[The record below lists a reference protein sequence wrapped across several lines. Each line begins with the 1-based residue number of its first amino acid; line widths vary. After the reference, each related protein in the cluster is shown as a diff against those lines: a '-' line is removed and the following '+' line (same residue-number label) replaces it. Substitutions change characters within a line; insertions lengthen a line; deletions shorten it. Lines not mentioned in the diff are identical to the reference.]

1 MSKWSNELLVGQ
13 GSGEAIPVSPRLRSL
28 PAGSPRLR
36 RGHSVQV
43 LTHTRREMPLYLQAE
58 TMDKAKELFIL
69 CDKEGKGFITK
80 RDMQRLKEELQ
91 LPPEQLEMVFE
102 SLDQERNGFLT
113 VAEFKTGLGELIR
126 QGNTTDLSPDGAE
139 EDGDKDDWSQDP
151 SAVSFINI
159 LTELGA
165 EKIFTDQQELR
176 LMWCELQRERPE
188 LLSTLES
195 ILVHTVS
202 QLQDAIRERD
212 GLEQALR
219 RRESEHDQMVR
230 SIYEEMENQIKEE
243 RERWLAEENIK
254 EKQRNQQLQ
263 EELKTR
269 EQEVESTLSKQK
281 ELETKIRHLSREQAN
296 IKEQNQQLRS
306 LNIQLHEQME
316 SSKEQ
321 LQAAMNQLS
330 VLQASAAQEDVHKQR
345 NVIKVSSNMKKEK
358 DSLLKQLEILRDMN
372 RKLRD
377 EKDAQQ
383 QPQRR
388 VGHRHSTLPFS
399 PYTCYHSD
407 NFSSPRSQYIYP
419 T

>member
-1 MSKWSNELLVGQ
+1 MSKWSKELLVGQ
-13 GSGEAIPVSPRLRSL
+13 GSGEAIPASPRLRSL

-36 RGHSVQV
+36 RGHSFQV
-43 LTHTRREMPLYLQAE
+43 SPPRREMPLYLQAE
-58 TMDKAKELFIL
+58 TMDKAKELFVL

-80 RDMQRLKEELQ
+80 RDMQRLQEELQ

-102 SLDQERNGFLT
+102 SLDQEKNGFLT
-113 VAEFKTGLGELIR
+113 VAEFKKGLGELMR
-126 QGNTTDLSPDGAE
+126 QENTTDLSPDGAE

-151 SAVSFINI
+151 SAVSFVSI
-159 LTELGA
+159 LAELGA
-165 EKIFTDQQELR
+165 EKIFTDQQELCF
-176 LMWCELQRERPE
+176 LWCELQRDRPE

-212 GLEQALR
+212 SLEQALR
-219 RRESEHDQMVR
+219 RRECEHDQMVR

-243 RERWLAEENIK
+243 KEKRLAEDSIK
-254 EKQRNQQLQ
+254 EKQRSQQLE
-263 EELKTR
+263 EELRTR
-269 EQEVESTLSKQK
+269 EQELESSLSKQK
-281 ELETKIRHLSREQAN
+281 ELETRIRHLIREQAN

-306 LNIQLHEQME
+306 LNMQLHEQVE

-321 LQAAMNQLS
+321 LQTALSQLG
-330 VLQASAAQEDVHKQR
+330 VLQASAAQEHVDKQR
-345 NVIKVSSNMKKEK
+345 NVMKVSSNMKKEK
-358 DSLLKQLEILRDMN
+358 DSLLKQLDILRDMN

-383 QPQRR
+383 QSQRR
-388 VGHRHSTLPFS
+388 VSHRHFTVPLSPFN
-399 PYTCYHSD
+399 YYHSD
-407 NFSSPRSQYIYP
+407 NFSSPQPQYIYP